1 MTWPI
6 LMERVTLFKKQINL
20 FLLALAF
27 FTRLPIPAKTPYS
40 EELLNQSSRYYALVG
55 LFIGGLLCGLLALN
69 TLLLPTSIA
78 VVLTIIASFII
89 TGAFHEDGFA
99 DMVDGF
105 GGGFTP
111 EKKLEIMKDSR
122 VGTYGSLAL
131 ISIFALMYV
140 SLNYL
145 LSVSYLEAATAIL
158 VGHTVSR
165 ALSGS
170 LIYDLSYLRTLD
182 SKAKAK
188 PLSTGIHF
196 SELSLLV
203 LTGLAICLL
212 LTPIAAILCIALTIA
227 IRIGFKKYLLQH
239 LGGFTGDCLGA
250 AQIVNLLSLWLLL
263 CCLSFHEIA
272 WVNPYIEELLW
283 AIKQ

>member
-1 MTWPI
+1 MIWLI
-6 LMERVTLFKKQINL
+6 LMEMVTLFKNQINL

-27 FTRLPIPAKTPYS
+27 FTRIPIPAKTPYS
-40 EELLNQSSRYYALVG
+40 TELLNKSSRYYALVG
-55 LFIGGLLCGLLALN
+55 LIIGILLSVILALSA
-69 TLLLPTSIA
+69 LLLPTNIA
-78 VVLTIIASFII
+78 VVLTIVASFII

-99 DMVDGF
+99 DMCDGF

-140 SLNYL
+140 SITYL
-145 LSVSYLEAATAIL
+145 LSISFLDASIAIL
-158 VGHTVSR
+158 VGHTISR

-170 LIYDLSYLRTLD
+170 LIYDLSYLRVLD
-182 SKAKAK
+182 NQAKAK
-188 PLSTGIHF
+188 PLSTGIHLL
-196 SELSLLV
+196 ELSILLF
-203 LTGLAICLL
+203 TGLGICLL
-212 LTPIAAILCIALTIA
+212 LSPIGAFLSITLTITV
-227 IRIGFKKYLLQH
+227 RIIFKKYLIQH

-250 AQIVNLLSLWLLL
+250 AQIVNLLAIWLLL
-263 CCLSFHEIA
+263 CCLSFNEIS

-283 AIKQ
+283 AIKL

>member
-1 MTWPI
+1 
-6 LMERVTLFKKQINL
+6 MEMVTLFKNQINL

-27 FTRLPIPAKTPYS
+27 FTRIPIPAKTPYS
-40 EELLNQSSRYYALVG
+40 TELLNKSSRYYALVG
-55 LFIGGLLCGLLALN
+55 LIIGILLSVILALSA
-69 TLLLPTSIA
+69 LLLPTNIA
-78 VVLTIIASFII
+78 VVLTIVASFII

-99 DMVDGF
+99 DMCDGF

-140 SLNYL
+140 SITYL
-145 LSVSYLEAATAIL
+145 LSISFLDASIAIL
-158 VGHTVSR
+158 VGHTISR

-170 LIYDLSYLRTLD
+170 LIYDLSYLRVLD
-182 SKAKAK
+182 NQAKAK
-188 PLSTGIHF
+188 PLSTGIHLL
-196 SELSLLV
+196 ELSILLF
-203 LTGLAICLL
+203 TGLGICLL
-212 LTPIAAILCIALTIA
+212 LSPIGAFLSITLTITV
-227 IRIGFKKYLLQH
+227 RIIFKKYLIQH

-250 AQIVNLLSLWLLL
+250 AQIVNLLAIWLLL
-263 CCLSFHEIA
+263 CCLSFNEIS

-283 AIKQ
+283 AIKL